1 MRKPQVLIIDG
12 DILFYRASCVA
23 AGGADFGD
31 VQVTWADED
40 EAFQSF
46 DTQVAQIIG
55 KKTFEKVLIAKSDD
69 AHNFRKEMFPE
80 YKANRKSLQKPE
92 LLNIVKQYAKDKY
105 EVLERPRIEADD
117 IVGIIGTD
125 PSSKVLMQ
133 SGDKDLMQIPGYHLV
148 NGKIVKVEEDEGE
161 LWFLTQT
168 LTGDTIDNYK
178 GCPGIGPKKAAAI
191 LDCEPAERWPRIVEA
206 YEKAGLTEEDAL
218 LQARV
223 ARILRWGDYR
233 VKDAKVRLW
242 KPNVT

>member
-1 MRKPQVLIIDG
+1 MKKPQVLIIDG
-12 DILFYRASCVA
+12 DILFYKASCVA
-23 AGGADFGD
+23 QGDVDFGD
-31 VQVTWADED
+31 VQVSWADED
-40 EAFQSF
+40 EAIRSF
-46 DTQVAQIIG
+46 NTQVDQIVG
-55 KKTFEKVLIAKSDD
+55 RRRFEKILIAKSDD
-69 AHNFRKEMFPE
+69 TGNFRKELFPD

-92 LLNIVKQYAKDKY
+92 LLGFIKEYAAAKY

-125 PSSKVLMQ
+125 PDAKVLMQ

-148 NGKIVKVEEDEGE
+148 GDKIVKVEEDEGE

-191 LDCEPAERWPRIVEA
+191 LDCAPEERWGRIVEA

-218 LQARV
+218 TQARL

-242 KPNVT
+242 KP